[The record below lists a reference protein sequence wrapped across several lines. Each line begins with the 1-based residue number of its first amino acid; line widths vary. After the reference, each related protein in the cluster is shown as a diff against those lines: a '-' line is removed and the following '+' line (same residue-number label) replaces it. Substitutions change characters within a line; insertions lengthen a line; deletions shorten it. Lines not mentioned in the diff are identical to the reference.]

1 MSARTDEELLTVEE
15 VSRLLK
21 VPVSWVYEQC
31 REGARD
37 RLPHVKLG
45 KYLRFSK
52 SDLRDYMEARK
63 RGEFLRS

>member
-31 REGARD
+31 RVGARHP
-37 RLPHVKLG
+37 LPHLKLG

-52 SDLRDYMEARK
+52 SDLRDYMDARK
-63 RGEFLRS
+63 RGESLRS